1 MALAAGL
8 AQLGATQHWRTG
20 AGEAAAGMCGKTAW
34 SSRLQ
39 LGAVAWEAD
48 FELQL
53 QPLRG
58 AALMRRAAAHATR
71 QGGAPRLASQ
81 PLQQSEASSLFPHP
95 LAAGLLIRSSVP
107 LRPPAGWLCGSPTAM
122 WSARWLT
129 PPWLATRSSALP
141 TGVRELCAGF
151 CVDRHLHGLWCV
163 ACAADAAACCF
174 GAADA
179 AGWEGAPH
187 EVPAAAKQEPQR
199 RQQPW
204 RGICAAWSR
213 AAWRSSGALRGVAA
227 AAAAPGGEDGRL
239 A

>member
-20 AGEAAAGMCGKTAW
+20 AGEAAAGTCGKTAW

-71 QGGAPRLASQ
+71 QGGAPRRM
-81 PLQQSEASSLFPHP
+81 P
-95 LAAGLLIRSSVP
+95 RT
-107 LRPPAGWLCGSPTAM
+107 PTMA
-122 WSARWLT
+122 ARWLT

-213 AAWRSSGALRGVAA
+213 AAWRSSGASGGVAA